1 MIGRIISHYKILD
14 RLGEGGMG
22 VVYRAEDTKLKR
34 TVALKFIITQVL
46 RKEEEKTRFVREAQ
60 AAASLNHPNINTIY
74 EIDEVEDRTFIAM
87 EYVDG
92 QTLKEKIKSGP
103 LKLEEVL
110 EIGMQVADGLR
121 EAHEKGIVHRDIKSS
136 NIMVTENGQAKIMD
150 FGLAKLVGG
159 TKITKTATVMGT
171 VAYMSPEQAYG
182 ESMDFHTDMWSF
194 GVVFY
199 EMLTGQ
205 LPFAREY
212 NQLVLYSI
220 LNENPQPITSLR
232 SGVPLELERIINK
245 CLEKDP
251 TERFQSAADL
261 KADLKRLK
269 REMSTGQVV
278 FPSTATAIA
287 RPTSRLLRKIAVP
300 FAVVGIVLI
309 LLLLFPNIRHSLEK
323 YLGFGTKKH
332 IAILPFTVVG
342 GDSEDRAFCDGL
354 VGSLTRKLARIEE
367 FEKSLWVI
375 PADEPPRRGVNTAS
389 DAWRVFK
396 VSVVVTGTLQRM
408 GDVVRLTLNLVDT
421 RTLSTL
427 DSKTINEHI
436 ANVSV
441 FQEDLVKELAMML
454 DINIK
459 PQILDI
465 LTDGLTS
472 VPGAYESYMKGCG
485 YLQNYKIESNLDTA
499 INMFNKAIEQD
510 SLYALAYAG
519 LGESYWR
526 KYKITE
532 DPKWIEK
539 AQSYCEKGIQLN
551 NHLAPIH
558 VALGIIYKDKDR
570 YEDAIKEFLQ
580 ALKLDPVNPDV
591 YLSLARVYEDDG
603 KFVEAEETYKKA
615 IECNRD
621 YWEGYDSLGYFYYYN
636 GRYSEAEIMFR
647 KVTELMP
654 VDSSAFS
661 NLGAIYAYLEQK
673 ELAAEMFEKSIAI
686 EPNAN
691 AYSNLGTIYF
701 YLRRYADAMAQ
712 YEQAIKLGKNNPTIY
727 GNLGDTYRFTPGYEE
742 KAPEAYQRAIKLAK
756 QELIIYPKDGELHG
770 RLARYYALTG
780 DYKNAVAEAYKAR
793 ELGKNN
799 SRVLFAC
806 IMAFEIANQREH
818 AIKMLQ
824 EYLECGGSIEKVLKE
839 VDLDRLRVDPR
850 YKQLIA
856 R

>member
-1 MIGRIISHYKILD
+1 MIGRIISHYKILE

-22 VVYRAEDTKLKR
+22 IVYRAEDTKLKR

-60 AAASLNHPNINTIY
+60 AAACLNHPNINTIY

-110 EIGMQVADGLR
+110 EIGMQAADGLR

-136 NIMVTENGQAKIMD
+136 NIMVTEKGQAKIMD

-159 TKITKTATVMGT
+159 TKITETATVMGT

-182 ESMDFHTDMWSF
+182 KSMDFRTDIWSF
-194 GVVFY
+194 GVVLY

-205 LPFAREY
+205 LPFAREHA
-212 NQLVLYSI
+212 QLVLYSI

-245 CLEKDP
+245 CMEKDS
-251 TERFQSAADL
+251 TERYQSAADL
-261 KADLKRLK
+261 KADLRRLK
-269 REMSTGQVV
+269 REVSTGQTVL
-278 FPSTATAIA
+278 PSTATTIP

-323 YLGFGTKKH
+323 YLGFETKKH
-332 IAILPFTVVG
+332 IAILPFTVIG
-342 GDSEDRAFCDGL
+342 GDSEDKAFCDGL
-354 VGSLTRKLARIEE
+354 VESLTRKLARMEE

-375 PADEPPRRGVNTAS
+375 PADELSGRRVNTAGY
-389 DAWRVFK
+389 AWRVFK
-396 VSVVVTGTLQRM
+396 VSIVLTGTLQRM

-421 RTLSTL
+421 RTLNTL

-441 FQEDLVKELAMML
+441 FQEDIVKELAMML

-459 PQILDI
+459 PQILNI
-465 LTDGLTS
+465 LNDGLTS

-485 YLQNYKIESNLDTA
+485 YLQNYKIEGNLETA
-499 INMFNKAIEQD
+499 MSMFNKAIEQD

-519 LGESYWR
+519 LGESCWR

-532 DPKWIEK
+532 DPKWIK
-539 AQSYCEKGIQLN
+539 RAQSYCEKGIQLN

-558 VALGIIYKDKDR
+558 VALGIILKDTDQ
-570 YEDAIKEFLQ
+570 YEDAVKEFLQ
-580 ALKLDPVNPDV
+580 ALKFDPVNPDV
-591 YLSLARVYEDDG
+591 YLNLARVYEDDG

-621 YWEGYDSLGYFYYYN
+621 YWGGYDSLGYFYYYN

-661 NLGAIYAYLEQK
+661 NLGAIYAYLEQN

-712 YEQAIKLGKNNPTIY
+712 YEQAIKLGKNNPTIH
-727 GNLGDTYRFTPGYEE
+727 GNLGDTYRYTPGYEE

-756 QELIIYPKDGELHG
+756 QELIIYPKDGEIHG

-793 ELGKNN
+793 ELEKNN
-799 SRVLFAC
+799 SRVLFVC
-806 IMAFEIANQREH
+806 IMAFEIANQREQ

-856 R
+856 K